1 MINKSCISPNVL
13 FFFSYVSHVD
23 WQGDHQIQF
32 LIRYPIE
39 NRGQVCL
46 QLAQQ
51 FQMRTFLCKLT
62 NYFWQQMANDE
73 KSSFDLSFKLV
84 SDDNWNVRP
93 FGKSITFRLWVGI
106 TKYARNIDKIWHFI
120 KFQNKSFNY
129 LILIFS
135 LLLFSITVQM
145 QNNFY

>member
-1 MINKSCISPNVL
+1 M
-13 FFFSYVSHVD
+13 FYFFSYVSHVD

-32 LIRYPIE
+32 LIRYLIE
-39 NRGQVCL
+39 DCGQVCL

-51 FQMRTFLCKLT
+51 FQMIIFLCKLT

-84 SDDNWNVRP
+84 ADDNWNVRP

-106 TKYARNIDKIWHFI
+106 TKYARNIDKIWNFI
-120 KFQNKSFNY
+120 KFQNKVSIISFY
-129 LILIFS
+129 YSAYFYSVLQYKCKTTFI
-135 LLLFSITVQM
+135 
-145 QNNFY
+145 NFHKF